1 MKLADILEYG
11 IYLAIAIGA
20 LIGLFIVFRLL
31 FAYAYKK
38 VDQGQALVRNGVGGT
53 HVTFSGMVVIP
64 AFHILEIMDI
74 SVKRVEIDRHG
85 PTGLICKDNLRA
97 DIKVAFFV
105 RVNNTKEDVS
115 RVAQTIG
122 CTRASDIKALIE
134 LFDAKFSEALKTVGR
149 KFDFV
154 DLYNSRET
162 FKKELLSVIG
172 TDLNGYTL
180 DDAAIDFLEQTKIEN
195 LDPENILDSEG
206 IKKIT
211 AQTAQQKI
219 LTNQINRDRDKTITQ
234 QDVIA
239 RESVLELNRQLAEAE
254 QKQLREIASIKA
266 REEAETAKIQQ
277 EEHLKS
283 EKARLA
289 TEEEVQVA
297 QQNMERQILVAQ
309 RNKERTDAVE
319 KERVEKDRLLE
330 ANERERVVTLAQIE
344 KQKAVEIE
352 QKAIQEVIRDRIMVE
367 KNVVV
372 EQERI
377 KDTQAFAEADRH
389 RKVALTKAEAE
400 ADAHLVKEIKAAEAS
415 KKSAEMHGQQEI
427 IEAQAHK
434 DAAALSAAGKKQMAE
449 ATTAEAAA
457 AGLAEAQ
464 VIEAKAKA
472 SREQG
477 TVDAD
482 MLRLKSQAEADGIT
496 QKAEAM
502 KLFDG
507 VGREHEEFKLRLNQT
522 REISL
527 AEITNRKDIAEQ
539 QAFVLGEALR
549 SAKVEI
555 VGGDTVFFDRLVNA
569 VGGGKAVDKYVQNSE
584 VLSGINEAFFADPES
599 FKAQMRKMIDQSGLS
614 TEELK
619 NLTIS
624 GALAQM
630 ISQSPDGENRNAL
643 QGLSIAAEKLG
654 LMKKKV
660 IDIAKA

>member
-1 MKLADILEYG
+1 MLDW
-11 IYLAIAIGA
+11 IYIGMWVGGA
-20 LIGLFIVFRLL
+20 LVAFLFVFIFLRIL

-122 CTRASDIKALIE
+122 CNRASDIRALIE

-149 KFDFV
+149 KFEFV

-180 DDAAIDFLEQTKIEN
+180 DDAAIDFLEQTKIEH

-266 REEAETAKIQQ
+266 REESETAKIQHQ
-277 EEHLKS
+277 EHLKA
-283 EKARLA
+283 EQARLA
-289 TEEEVQVA
+289 TQEEVQVA
-297 QQNMERQILVAQ
+297 QQNMERQVLVAQ

-319 KERVEKDRLLE
+319 KERVEKDRMLE

-367 KNVVV
+367 KNVVI

-377 KDTQAFAEADRH
+377 KDTQAFAEADRL
-389 RKVALTKAEAE
+389 RKVLLTKAEAD
-400 ADAHLVKEIKAAEAS
+400 ADAHLVKEIKAAEAG
-415 KKSAEMHGQQEI
+415 KKAAEMQGQQEI

-434 DAAALSAAGKKQMAE
+434 DAVSLSAAGKKQMAE
-449 ATTAEAAA
+449 ATAAEAAA
-457 AGLAEAQ
+457 PGLAEAQ

-482 MLRLKSQAEADGIT
+482 MLRLKSEAEAEGIT
-496 QKAEAM
+496 RKAEAM

-507 VGREHEEFKLRLNQT
+507 VGREHEEFKLRLNQSK
-522 REISL
+522 EITL
-527 AEITNRKDIAEQ
+527 AEINSRVDIASQ
-539 QAFVLGEALR
+539 QALILSEALKT
-549 SAKVEI
+549 AKVEI

-569 VGGGKAVDKYVQNSE
+569 VSGGKAVDRYVNNSA
-584 VLSGINEAFFADPES
+584 VLTGINETFFNSDPEY
-599 FKAQMRKMIDQSGLS
+599 FKIQMKKFIDQFGFT
-614 TEELK
+614 TEDLK
-619 NLTIS
+619 NLTIA
-624 GALAQM
+624 GALGQM
-630 ISQSPDGENRNAL
+630 SSLATDPEQRSAL
-643 QGLSIAAEKLG
+643 QGLAAAGEKLG
-654 LMKKKV
+654 LMKKKAAEL
-660 IDIAKA
+660 AKA

>member
-1 MKLADILEYG
+1 MTFTDVLEIG
-11 IYLAIAIGA
+11 MWIGIAIGV
-20 LIGLFIVFRLL
+20 LIGLFIVFRVM

-64 AFHILEIMDI
+64 AFHVLEIMDI

-122 CTRASDIKALIE
+122 CTRASDIRALVE

-162 FKKELLSVIG
+162 FKQELLQVIG

-219 LTNQINRDRDKTITQ
+219 LTNQINRDREKTIAQ
-234 QDVIA
+234 QDVAA
-239 RESVLELNRQLAEAE
+239 REAVLELDRQLAEAE
-254 QKQLREIASIKA
+254 QKQAREVASIKA

-277 EEHLKS
+277 TERLKA
-283 EKARLA
+283 EQARIA
-289 TEEEVQVA
+289 TEEEIKVA
-297 QQNMERQILVAQ
+297 EQNMERQILVAQ

-344 KQKAVEIE
+344 KQKAVEAE
-352 QKAIQEVIRDRIMVE
+352 QKAIQEVIRDRVMVE

-377 KDTQAFAEADRH
+377 KDTQAFAEADRA
-389 RKVALTKAEAE
+389 RKVALTKAETEAE
-400 ADAHLVKEIKAAEAS
+400 SQLVKQL
-415 KKSAEMHGQQEI
+415 KSAEAAKKASELHAQQEV
-427 IEAQAHK
+427 IEAQADK
-434 DAAALSAAGKKQMAE
+434 DSAALIAASKKQMAE
-449 ATTAEAAA
+449 AVSAETAAP
-457 AGLAEAQ
+457 GLAEAQ

-472 SREQG
+472 LREQG
-477 TVDAD
+477 VVDAEVIK
-482 MLRLKSQAEADGIT
+482 L
-496 QKAEAM
+496 KAESM
-502 KLFDG
+502 KLLDG
-507 VGREHEEFKLRLNQT
+507 VGRDHEEFKLRLNQSK
-522 REISL
+522 EISL
-527 AEITNRKDIAEQ
+527 AEISNRKDIAEQ
-539 QAFVLGEALR
+539 QALVLAEALK

-555 VGGDTVFFDRLVNA
+555 VGGDSVFFDRLVNA
-569 VGGGKAVDKYVQNSE
+569 VGGGKAVDKYVQHSE
-584 VLSGINEAFFADPES
+584 VLSGINEAFFADPDS

-614 TEELK
+614 VEELK
-619 NLTIS
+619 NLSIA
-624 GALAQM
+624 GALGQMMAQAE
-630 ISQSPDGENRNAL
+630 GEQKNVL
-643 QGLSIAAEKLG
+643 QGLSSAAEKLG

-660 IDIAKA
+660 IEIAKA